1 MGFHIRFLL
10 ARISNKLTLKKWL
23 IKQISTI
30 FDPPKKF
37 NYNDMQTIETYDFS
51 GKKALIRVDFNV
63 PLNEQFEITDDT
75 RMTAAL
81 PTINTILGKGGAVI
95 IMSHLGRPK
104 KGPEDKFSMRHLVPH
119 LSKLLGGMT
128 VKMAPDC
135 IGEATKAMAASL
147 KAGEVL
153 VLENLRFHPEEEAG
167 DVEFARQLSELGDC
181 WVNDA
186 FGTAH
191 RAHASTAVI
200 AEFFP
205 KDKMFG
211 MLVASEVESLDKV
224 LKAPVRPFTAIMGGS
239 KVSSKITIIENL
251 LNSVDHLII
260 GGGMTYTFVKA
271 QGGKIGGSICEDDYL
286 ELAKELLVKAKAK
299 GVQFH
304 FAVDVVEADAFAETA
319 NTKVV
324 SSYAIDDN
332 WSGLD
337 VGPETIKN
345 FSKVISESKTILWNG
360 PVGVFEMEKF
370 AVGTKAI
377 GAAIV
382 KATENG
388 AFSLV
393 GGGDSVA
400 AVNQFGI
407 ADKMSYISTAGG
419 AMLEYLEGRVLP
431 GIAAVLD

>member
-1 MGFHIRFLL
+1 
-10 ARISNKLTLKKWL
+10 
-23 IKQISTI
+23 
-30 FDPPKKF
+30 
-37 NYNDMQTIETYDFS
+37 MQTIETYDFS

-81 PTINTILGKGGAVI
+81 PTINTIIGKGGAVI

-128 VKMAPDC
+128 VKIAPDC

-153 VLENLRFHPEEEAG
+153 VLENLRFHPEEEGG
-167 DVEFARQLSELGDC
+167 DKEFARQISELGDC

-211 MLVASEVESLDKV
+211 MLVASEVESLNKV

-377 GAAIV
+377 GDAIV

-431 GIAAVLD
+431 GIAAVLE